1 MFKLRLQPIS
11 HGVIALLALS
21 LIPVGSKPTAA
32 QSYKPVTEHR
42 EALSAEPLSGV
53 FVLQQDDGN
62 VVCRD
67 AASEESEI
75 LNARDESISLQIISP
90 LRANEITPA
99 EAGLQIILR
108 GTPQLENFPQAKNA
122 FLRAAETWE
131 NLIQTP
137 ITVIIDVDFGP
148 RVSEFPIPPQTYWDR
163 RSLKKSGVRRFILKC
178 AGV

>member
-32 QSYKPVTEHR
+32 QSYKPVTEYR
-42 EALSAEPLSGV
+42 EDLSAEPLSGV